1 VQPPER
7 KRQMQMICLR
17 NLPYLDTESLGPCQA
32 QEALLRDDHGFL
44 LYLSKDG
51 SLASKEERV
60 VRLETREALIWLN
73 EDALHQGSFW
83 A

>member
-1 VQPPER
+1 
-7 KRQMQMICLR
+7 MQMICLR
-17 NLPYLDTESLGPCQA
+17 NLPCLDTESLAPCEA
-32 QEALLRDDHGFL
+32 QEALFRDNNGFL
-44 LYLSKDG
+44 LYLAKDG
-51 SLASKEERV
+51 FLGSKEERV